1 MHGVQTVLA
10 VAVQFVWT
18 YEPLVQVAHVWH
30 TMFCVALH
38 TLTRN
43 CEAVQVPQLAH
54 TVLVVDV
61 HGVYAYL
68 PAAHTVHARLVW
80 LTQ

>member
-1 MHGVQTVLA
+1 VHGEQTVLA
-10 VAVQFVWT
+10 VAVQFVCL
-18 YEPLVQVAHVWH
+18 YEPLGQFAHVWH

-54 TVLVVDV
+54 TVLVVEV
-61 HGVYAYL
+61 HGVYANL
-68 PAAHTVHARLVW
+68 PAAHTVQANLVW